1 VSAVV
6 GIRHGETLGD
16 VLDAV
21 AEKNPVRAIE
31 LLPHVLSLSKTS
43 AVSIVMA
50 LTTQM
55 LALAWGR
62 VLRDEG
68 RSSSDVE
75 RGYFGLLKESSA
87 MTGRPWGD
95 AMRSW
100 ARTLDSWTSD
110 ELSHAIEA
118 LLMADVALKESRVS
132 SDEQTLVT
140 LILSICTPR

>member
-1 VSAVV
+1 MA
-6 GIRHGETLGD
+6 D

-21 AEKNPVRAIE
+21 AARDAVRAID
-31 LLPHVLSLSKTS
+31 LLPHVLSQPKTS

-68 RSSSDVE
+68 RSSSEVE
-75 RGYFGLLKESSA
+75 RAYFQLLKDSNA

-95 AMRSW
+95 AIRCW
-100 ARTLDSWTSD
+100 GRALDSWTSE
-110 ELSHAIEA
+110 ELSHAVDA

-140 LILSICTPR
+140 LILSICRSR

>member
-1 VSAVV
+1 M
-6 GIRHGETLGD
+6 
-16 VLDAV
+16 
-21 AEKNPVRAIE
+21 
-31 LLPHVLSLSKTS
+31 
-43 AVSIVMA
+43 VMA

-68 RSSSDVE
+68 RSSSEVE
-75 RGYFGLLKESSA
+75 RAYFGLLKESNA
-87 MTGRPWGD
+87 MTGRPWGE
-95 AMRSW
+95 AIRCW
-100 ARTLDSWTSD
+100 AGVLDSWTSD
-110 ELSHAIEA
+110 ELAHAIDA

>member
-1 VSAVV
+1 
-6 GIRHGETLGD
+6 
-16 VLDAV
+16 
-21 AEKNPVRAIE
+21 
-31 LLPHVLSLSKTS
+31 
-43 AVSIVMA
+43 MA

-68 RSSSDVE
+68 RSSSEVE
-75 RGYFGLLKESSA
+75 RAYWGLLKESTA

-95 AMRSW
+95 AVRCW
-100 ARTLDSWTSD
+100 ARALDSWTSND
-110 ELSHAIEA
+110 LAHSIDA

-140 LILSICTPR
+140 LILSICSPR